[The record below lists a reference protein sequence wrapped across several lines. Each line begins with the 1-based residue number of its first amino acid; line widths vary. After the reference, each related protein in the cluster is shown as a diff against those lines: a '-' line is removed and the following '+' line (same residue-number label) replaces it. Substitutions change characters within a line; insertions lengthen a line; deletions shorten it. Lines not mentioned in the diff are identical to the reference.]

1 MNLICTCGGCGMSWT
16 VIHVRGNPPRWCEEC
31 KSVPYNV
38 PAGVF
43 IATRLATYSAAT
55 RLALC
60 HIQRHEYAQATAVL
74 TAAKDAA

>member
-1 MNLICTCGGCGMSWT
+1 MTRVCTCRGCGLSFNALHAT
-16 VIHVRGNPPRWCEEC
+16 GTPPRWCEEC
-31 KSVPYNV
+31 KSVPYSV